1 MKVERGPIAERDESE
16 LLLALRARDEDAF
29 RLVTDR
35 YRREL
40 LVHCYRMLGSLE
52 DAEDTLQE
60 TLLRA
65 WRALDSFEGR
75 SRLRPWLYK
84 IATNLC
90 LDARASRR
98 RRTLPNATL
107 DPASPGDALPGPAG
121 EQLWLQPVPDA
132 LIDLRSSVNPEAHYD
147 ARESVSLVFLA
158 TLQALPSRQRAVLI
172 LREVLGWTAAE
183 VAELLGSSVASVNSA
198 LQRARTSMKAYR
210 RTTDPTGA
218 GSEQRARLLSRY
230 VDAWQAADAPGLV
243 ALLREDVAFTMP
255 PLPLWYRG
263 RAAVEWFLSSQ
274 LFAGEAAG
282 RFRLMPADA
291 NGSPAFATYQRDRAG
306 LYRLEAL
313 QVLTIDDGQIAAV
326 HDFIG
331 SVDRVSARFGVP
343 LTL

>member
-1 MKVERGPIAERDESE
+1 MRVEGSPIAERDESE

-29 RLVTDR
+29 RLVTER

-107 DPASPGDALPGPAG
+107 DPASPGDAIPGPTG
-121 EQLWLQPVPDA
+121 EPSWLEPVPDA
-132 LIDLRSSVNPEAHYD
+132 LIDLRSWANPEAHYD

-210 RTTDPTGA
+210 RSDPTSA
-218 GSEQRARLLSRY
+218 GSEQREQLLLRY
-230 VDAWQAADAPGLV
+230 VDAWQAADAQGLV
-243 ALLREDVAFTMP
+243 ALLTEDVAFTMP

-263 RAAVEWFLSSQ
+263 RAAVEWFFRSQ

-282 RFRLMPADA
+282 RFRLMPAAA
-291 NGSPAFATYQRDRAG
+291 NASPAFATYQRG
-306 LYRLEAL
+306 GTGIYQLEAL
-313 QVLTIDDGQIAAV
+313 QVLTIDGDQIAAV
-326 HDFIG
+326 HDFLG
-331 SVDRVSARFGVP
+331 SADRVSARFGVP
-343 LTL
+343 LAL